1 MTVMISKARILR
13 MIDNCSCCIH
23 NQYDARQFGLLN
35 QQYQHGGTTLSIHRC
50 VLSVTHLELTQI
62 SSRTTWRRYASHEAN
77 HFYKRY
83 ITMTNWYIYIYITQS
98 QPFSFKMYYN
108 YQHAYRRLGS
118 YKWIWHLKE
127 KGEHSDILWIHHP
140 NKEVISTKPSSSKHP
155 TLHKQES
162 PLKLS
167 PVFATSFNNFIILFY
182 SPINQINSSKT

>member
-83 ITMTNWYIYIYITQS
+83 ITMTNWYIYIYISHKANPFHLRCITIINMHIEDLVHTNGFGISKRKGNIVTFYEYTIQTRRWS
-98 QPFSFKMYYN
+98 QLN
-108 YQHAYRRLGS
+108 LV
-118 YKWIWHLKE
+118 
-127 KGEHSDILWIHHP
+127 HP
-140 NKEVISTKPSSSKHP
+140 NIQHYTNKSHPWNCHQCSQLVLIIS
-155 TLHKQES
+155 
-162 PLKLS
+162 
-167 PVFATSFNNFIILFY
+167 
-182 SPINQINSSKT
+182 